1 MNKQTNMINKLFCL
15 VFIIATVQMS
25 AIAQEITRDS
35 LFDSDWK
42 FYRGKI
48 AGAEKPDFND
58 HSWRDVTLPHDW
70 SIEDLP
76 YASSGKKS
84 HVVSG
89 PFDSEAIG
97 GKHSGFTV
105 GGTGWYRKH
114 FTIPE
119 SDTGKVVY
127 INFDGVYMN
136 SDVWINGH
144 HLGNHPYGYTP
155 ITYELSKYLNY
166 GAKGNVIVVEVKNE
180 GINSRWYSGSGIYRH
195 VYLNIVD
202 KIHVAPDGIYIT
214 TPEVESFNSKVVVQ
228 VEISNQ
234 TKRDSDIDLSINI
247 ADEDGNVV
255 ASKTVST
262 RISQFVPNK
271 VNVGLKVPNPKLWSL
286 DTPYLYKAICII
298 KTDDI
303 INDITETAFGIR
315 LLAFDSEKGFFLNG
329 KNIKLRGGSMH
340 ANNGPLG
347 AAAFDRAEER
357 RVELLKNA
365 GFNAIRC
372 GHNPPSSVFLDACDR
387 LGMLVI
393 DEAFDVWNLGWL
405 PDDYHVYFDE
415 WWQKDLTS
423 MIKRDRNHPC
433 IFTFSIC
440 NQVRNNYDNAVVALC
455 YQVADFARLLD
466 PTRPVSANIAQ
477 YRGGWRDSEHEDWR
491 NCDPIMSALDICG
504 YSYQSGLYE
513 YDHQRLPD
521 RIMFSTEIDP
531 LNSFTNWM
539 RAIEHDFV
547 LGNFEWTAMDF
558 MGEVSL
564 GWAARESFGAPD
576 SVLFPWMSTNSGDFD
591 LCGFKKPRSYYRDI
605 LFGNENKLSCFV
617 HSPTPSYKLNNDSPW
632 GWDDIKSSWTWP
644 GYEGKD
650 LKVVAYSACDS
661 VQLFLNGKPI
671 ETKATSRKSEF
682 MATWQVPYEKGTL
695 TAIGYINNKETVQS
709 QIATADKPYKVHLST
724 DRSRIKADGQDLSYI
739 TVEVTD
745 KKGILVSN
753 FNDLISFQIEGPGT
767 IAAVGNSNPQSVE
780 SFQQPYRKAHEGKCL
795 VIVKSTNKAGKIV
808 LTAKSKGLASDKI
821 TINTE

>member
-1 MNKQTNMINKLFCL
+1 MNKQTDMINKLFYL
-15 VFIIATVQMS
+15 VLFIA
-25 AIAQEITRDS
+25 AIQINAMAQVVKRNS

-42 FYRGKI
+42 FYKGKLT
-48 AGAEKPDFND
+48 GAEKPDFND
-58 HSWRDVTLPHDW
+58 DSWRVISLPHDW

-76 YASSGKKS
+76 YTSSGKKS

-97 GKHSGFTV
+97 GKNSGFTV

-119 SDTGKVVY
+119 SETGKIVY
-127 INFDGVYMN
+127 INFDGIYMN

-166 GAKGNVIVVEVKNE
+166 GAQENIVAVEVKNE
-180 GINSRWYSGSGIYRH
+180 GVNSRWYSGSGIYRH
-195 VYLNIVD
+195 VTLSIVD
-202 KIHVAPDGIYIT
+202 KIHFAPDGIFIT
-214 TPEVESFNSKVVVQ
+214 TPEVDPSNSKVLVQ
-228 VEISNQ
+228 VEINCE
-234 TKRDSDIDLSINI
+234 TKKDTDIILSVDI
-247 ADEDGNVV
+247 ADINGNIV
-255 ASKTVST
+255 ASNKASTRITPYVST
-262 RISQFVPNK
+262 RVKLSLQVQM
-271 VNVGLKVPNPKLWSL
+271 PKLWSL
-286 DTPYLYKAICII
+286 ENPYLYKAVCSLQTNGS
-298 KTDDI
+298 TDK
-303 INDITETAFGIR
+303 TETSFGIR
-315 LLAFDSEKGFFLNG
+315 SLTFDNEKGFFLNG
-329 KNIKLRGGSMH
+329 KSVKLKGGSMH

-372 GHNPPSSVFLDACDR
+372 GHNPPSTVFLDACDR

-405 PDDYHVYFDE
+405 DDDYHVFFND
-415 WWQKDLTS
+415 WWQKDLTG
-423 MIKRDRNHPC
+423 MIRRDRNHPS

-440 NQVRNNYDNAVVALC
+440 NQIRNNYDSSVIALS
-455 YQVADFARLLD
+455 YQVADFARFLD

-477 YRGGWRDSEHEDWR
+477 YIGNWRDCDPEDWR
-491 NCDPIMSALDICG
+491 KCDAIMAALDICG

-539 RAIEHDFV
+539 RAIEYDFV

-617 HSPTPSYKLNNDSPW
+617 QSPVPSYVLNNDSPW
-632 GWDDIKSSWTWP
+632 GWDDIKPSWTWP
-644 GYEGKD
+644 GYEGKNMT
-650 LKVVAYSACDS
+650 VVAYSACDS
-661 VQLFLNGKPI
+661 VQLLLNDKLIG
-671 ETKATSRKSEF
+671 TKKTSLATEF
-682 MATWQVPYEKGTL
+682 KATWQVPYEKGTL
-695 TAIGYINNKETVQS
+695 KAVGYLNGVKVAEWELTTANKPAK
-709 QIATADKPYKVHLST
+709 IRLTADRDL
-724 DRSRIKADGQDLSYI
+724 IKANGRDLSYI
-739 TVEVTD
+739 TVEVLD
-745 KKGILVSN
+745 KNEILNPQANNPIN
-753 FNDLISFQIEGPGT
+753 FSIEGEGK
-767 IAAVGNSNPQSVE
+767 IVAVGNSNPTSIE
-780 SFQQPYRKAHEGKCL
+780 SFQQPTRTAFDGKCL
-795 VIVKSTNKAGKIV
+795 VIVQSTNNSGDII
-808 LTAKSKGLASDKI
+808 LTAKGKGLTSEKI
-821 TINTE
+821 VINTN